1 MELTEFGAI
10 LSIMP
15 SLCPERRVLSDAVV
29 AAVASFYR
37 AEDAY
42 ASAKSKKMADVD
54 ELGIA
59 LATARSSELEAREA
73 LHNHVKQHGC

>member
-1 MELTEFGAI
+1 M
-10 LSIMP
+10 
-15 SLCPERRVLSDAVV
+15 LSDAVV
-29 AAVASFYR
+29 AAVTSLYR

-42 ASAKSKKMADVD
+42 TSAKSKKYVD

-59 LATARSSELEAREA
+59 LANARRSEREAREA

>member
-1 MELTEFGAI
+1 
-10 LSIMP
+10 MP
-15 SLCPERRVLSDAVV
+15 SLCQERRVLSDAVV
-29 AAVASFYR
+29 AAVTSLYR

-42 ASAKSKKMADVD
+42 TSAKSKKSADVD

-59 LATARSSELEAREA
+59 LANARRSEREAREA

>member
-1 MELTEFGAI
+1 
-10 LSIMP
+10 MP

-29 AAVASFYR
+29 AAVASLYR

-42 ASAKSKKMADVD
+42 ASAKSKKTADVD